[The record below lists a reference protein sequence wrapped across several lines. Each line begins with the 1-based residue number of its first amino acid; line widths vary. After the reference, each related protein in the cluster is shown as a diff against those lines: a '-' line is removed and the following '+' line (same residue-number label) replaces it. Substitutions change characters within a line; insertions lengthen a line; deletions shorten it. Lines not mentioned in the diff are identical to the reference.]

1 MIKERESAQLKQ
13 RIDTLERE
21 MAALKNRGFPY
32 RGIRKRSH
40 RMVWGLP
47 LYDIA
52 MGPDPIKGELRGH
65 ARGIVAI
72 GDFATGVL
80 ALGGIARGIVAVGGL
95 AFGLL
100 FGVGGLCAGALAL
113 GGLAIGGIA
122 IGGGAIGGIAI
133 GGGAFGYYAVGG
145 GALGEHVISGM
156 RQDPEAIRFFSD
168 RLPFLRE
175 FLCRNSCG

>member
-1 MIKERESAQLKQ
+1 MKESESAQLKQ
-13 RIDTLERE
+13 RIETLERE

-32 RGIRKRSH
+32 RGIRKRSS

-52 MGPDPIKGELRGH
+52 MGPDPVRGELRGH

-100 FGVGGLCAGALAL
+100 FGVGGLCIGTLAL

-133 GGGAFGYYAVGG
+133 GGGAFGYYAIGG
-145 GALGEHVISGM
+145 GALGEHVISNM
-156 RQDPEAIRFFSD
+156 RQDPEAVRFFSD
-168 RLPFLRE
+168 WLPFSRE
-175 FLCRNSCG
+175 YLCRNQCG

>member
-1 MIKERESAQLKQ
+1 MKESEFTQLKQ
-13 RIDTLERE
+13 RIETLEWE
-21 MAALKNRGFPY
+21 VAALKNRGLPY
-32 RGIRKRSH
+32 RSIRKRSS
-40 RMVWGLP
+40 RMLWGLP

-52 MGPDPIKGELRGH
+52 MGPDPAKGEPRGH

-80 ALGGIARGIVAVGGL
+80 ALGGVARGIVAVGGL
-95 AFGLL
+95 ALGLL
-100 FGVGGLCAGALAL
+100 LGVGGLCTGALAV

-145 GALGEHVISGM
+145 GALGEHVIDGM
-156 RQDPEAIRFFSD
+156 RQDPEAVRFFGEW
-168 RLPFLRE
+168 LPFPLE
-175 FLCRNSCG
+175 FSYRNSRN